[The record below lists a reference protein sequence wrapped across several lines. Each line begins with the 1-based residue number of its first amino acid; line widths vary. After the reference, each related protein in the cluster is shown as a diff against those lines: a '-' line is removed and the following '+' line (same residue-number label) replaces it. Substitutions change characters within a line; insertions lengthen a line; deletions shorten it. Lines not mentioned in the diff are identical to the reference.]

1 MFGRDI
7 GSDAARSPRRPI
19 ERSRSPAC
27 LVCIAPC
34 GAMPRAARM
43 AREVR
48 LQLLRDVK
56 EPLLD
61 SIDTSDAHPGEPS
74 LDRVWRRRR
83 LEAFTAFD
91 DVRLLQSYRLA
102 TLVLRDRD
110 EAEDATQEAI
120 ARAWSSWGSLRDPGR
135 FDAWFDR
142 ILVNICRNRL
152 RHVRTIRVV
161 ELADAMT
168 EPAADA
174 HAGALSR
181 IELAPAFERL
191 TPDQRIVVVLRY
203 WRDLSVD
210 EIAERLAVPAGTVKS
225 RLHYALK
232 SMRTAMAPFEEASR

>member
-1 MFGRDI
+1 
-7 GSDAARSPRRPI
+7 
-19 ERSRSPAC
+19 
-27 LVCIAPC
+27 
-34 GAMPRAARM
+34 MP
-43 AREVR
+43 
-48 LQLLRDVK
+48 L
-56 EPLLD
+56 
-61 SIDTSDAHPGEPS
+61 
-74 LDRVWRRRR
+74 RRRSH
-83 LEAFTAFD
+83 APGPAG
-91 DVRLLQSYRLA
+91 A
-102 TLVLRDRD
+102 
-110 EAEDATQEAI
+110 
-120 ARAWSSWGSLRDPGR
+120 GR